1 MRNDQVVNQQKLRDS
16 PVSLPSNREAPRQ
29 GGTGHRAAVPP
40 IGSGLLLGAASQ
52 LALAQFDQ
60 QVSDRIVGNFVYGDL
75 ALMANQHL
83 L

>member
-16 PVSLPSNREAPRQ
+16 PVSLPGNHEVPRRV
-29 GGTGHRAAVPP
+29 GTGNRAPVDP
-40 IGSGLLLGAASQ
+40 SGLALLLGAAPK
-52 LALAQFDQ
+52 LALAQFNQ
-60 QVSDRIVGNFVYGDL
+60 QVSDSIVGNFVYGDL

>member
-16 PVSLPSNREAPRQ
+16 PVSLPGNHEVPRRV
-29 GGTGHRAAVPP
+29 GTGNRAPVDP
-40 IGSGLLLGAASQ
+40 SGLALLLSAAPK
-52 LALAQFDQ
+52 LALAQFNQ